1 MDLSGRCRA
10 GGLLRDFIGAPVA
23 WAAVLLEL
31 PTVIAAVLTVVVTCF
46 VVVFRQSGF
55 GPAFSSTVIV
65 SVTQWLVAW
74 VVYGK
79 SANHRALA
87 TALRLSEDKFSMAF
101 EGNADAIFVSEI
113 ASGRFLE
120 VNIGFARLT
129 GRTRQEAILR

>member
-1 MDLSGRCRA
+1 MALDAFCGL
-10 GGLLRDFIGAPVA
+10 GGSSKIRRRIGV
-23 WAAVLLEL
+23 
-31 PTVIAAVLTVVVTCF
+31 
-46 VVVFRQSGF
+46 
-55 GPAFSSTVIV
+55 
-65 SVTQWLVAW
+65 
-74 VVYGK
+74 
-79 SANHRALA
+79 RALA